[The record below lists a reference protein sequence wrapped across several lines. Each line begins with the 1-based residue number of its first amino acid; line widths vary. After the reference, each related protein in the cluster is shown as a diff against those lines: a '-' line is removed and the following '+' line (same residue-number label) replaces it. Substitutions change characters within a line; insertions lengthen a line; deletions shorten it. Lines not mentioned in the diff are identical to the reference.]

1 MMWPSCRQGVGA
13 LMYEVAHSMM
23 CRGVHEIRVGLM
35 RGDRI
40 YESWI
45 R

>member
-1 MMWPSCRQGVGA
+1 VAKLQTGGGCR

-23 CRGVHEIRVGLM
+23 CMGVHEIRVGLV